1 MKNYNSSNYSRYKKD
16 VKQSQP
22 ENKPWDKYTRDELII
37 KFMPLVENLARKF
50 STSDSA
56 CGIMNVTDLMSMGQ
70 IGLIQAVDKIT
81 WTRIFESDN
90 PEKSLKSFLSK
101 RIRGA
106 IRRGSDANRSP
117 MRIPEHKLNDI
128 RKGFEDDD
136 KKQAMFYNSM
146 FSSIDK
152 EIEENMLPQYED
164 DSENP
169 LKKEILHQKII
180 DLMLLHLTDKEF
192 SVLRLSFGL
201 GCEKLSAK
209 KIAEKLDIKG
219 SSSYVRVS
227 QLKKQAIDKLKQHV
241 DYSQLADY
249 L

>member
-152 EIEENMLPQYED
+152 EIED
-164 DSENP
+164 R
-169 LKKEILHQKII
+169 K
-180 DLMLLHLTDKEF
+180 
-192 SVLRLSFGL
+192 SV
-201 GCEKLSAK
+201 
-209 KIAEKLDIKG
+209 
-219 SSSYVRVS
+219 V
-227 QLKKQAIDKLKQHV
+227 
-241 DYSQLADY
+241 
-249 L
+249 